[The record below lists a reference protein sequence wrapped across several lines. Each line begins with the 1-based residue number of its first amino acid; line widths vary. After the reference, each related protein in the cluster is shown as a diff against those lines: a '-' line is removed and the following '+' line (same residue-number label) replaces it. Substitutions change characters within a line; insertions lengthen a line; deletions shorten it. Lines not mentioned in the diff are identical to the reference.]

1 MKEGTQRA
9 TKGSV
14 EEGVGWGGGLPC
26 SSLCSPLSLS
36 LSLSSLWLSLVA
48 VAIFVCF
55 SLLTN

>member
-9 TKGSV
+9 TKGRV
-14 EEGVGWGGGLPC
+14 EGGGCPAVACVLP
-26 SSLCSPLSLS
+26 S

>member
-14 EEGVGWGGGLPC
+14 EEGVGWGGGGCPAVPCVLP
-26 SSLCSPLSLS
+26 S

>member
-14 EEGVGWGGGLPC
+14 EEGVGGAALQF
-26 SSLCSPLSLS
+26 LVFSPLSLS
-36 LSLSSLWLSLVA
+36 PSLSSLWLSLVA

>member
-14 EEGVGWGGGLPC
+14 EEGGGGGCPAVACVLP
-26 SSLCSPLSLS
+26 SLS